1 MSTFIS
7 VLQALSFT
15 SAVQL
20 ALAAVVAVG
29 LLVLFKPL
37 LRGVV
42 RAVML
47 IVKPKLTKEERLQ
60 RRQMRDAMML
70 KRMLNTGECGASHA
84 AELRA
89 MASRA

>member
-1 MSTFIS
+1 MSTLIS
-7 VLQALSFT
+7 SLQDLSFIT
-15 SAVQL
+15 AIQL
-20 ALAAVVAVG
+20 ALAAVVTVG

-37 LRGVV
+37 LRGCA
-42 RAVML
+42 RAAVL

>member
-1 MSTFIS
+1 MSTISS
-7 VLQALSFT
+7 VLQDLSFLT
-15 SAVQL
+15 TIQL

-37 LRGVV
+37 LRGCA
-42 RAVML
+42 RAAVL

-70 KRMLNTGECGASHA
+70 KRMLNTSECGASHA

>member
-70 KRMLNTGECGASHA
+70 KRMLNTSECGASHA

>member
-1 MSTFIS
+1 MSTIIS
-7 VLQALSFT
+7 VLQDLSFI
-15 SAVQL
+15 AAIQL
-20 ALAAVVAVG
+20 ALAAVVTVA

-37 LRGVV
+37 LRGVA
-42 RAVML
+42 RAAML

-70 KRMLNTGECGASHA
+70 KRMLNTSECGASHA